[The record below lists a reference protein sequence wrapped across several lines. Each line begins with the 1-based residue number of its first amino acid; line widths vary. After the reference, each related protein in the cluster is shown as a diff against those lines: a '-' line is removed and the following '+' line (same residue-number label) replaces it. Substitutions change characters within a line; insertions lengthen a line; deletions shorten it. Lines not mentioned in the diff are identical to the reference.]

1 MQQSQTIEKNAYPV
15 CALVSGSPRHHYEP
29 KTTIPSEGE
38 LFAAVSGKMEIGSK
52 RAELGIRDMVG
63 WQNGRNAIL
72 TGTGKRMVPNT
83 GPEEERRKEVVK
95 EEIKYADQSEKSHS
109 Y

>member
-1 MQQSQTIEKNAYPV
+1 M
-15 CALVSGSPRHHYEP
+15 
-29 KTTIPSEGE
+29 
-38 LFAAVSGKMEIGSK
+38 AVSGKMEIGSK

-72 TGTGKRMVPNT
+72 MGTGKRMVPNT

>member
-1 MQQSQTIEKNAYPV
+1 MESVHPE
-15 CALVSGSPRHHYEP
+15 HHKLPEP
-29 KTTIPSEGE
+29 
-38 LFAAVSGKMEIGSK
+38 
-52 RAELGIRDMVG
+52 ELGIRDMVG

-72 TGTGKRMVPNT
+72 MGTGKRMVPNT
-83 GPEEERRKEVVK
+83 GPEEERRKEEVVK

>member
-1 MQQSQTIEKNAYPV
+1 
-15 CALVSGSPRHHYEP
+15 
-29 KTTIPSEGE
+29 
-38 LFAAVSGKMEIGSK
+38 
-52 RAELGIRDMVG
+52 MVG

-72 TGTGKRMVPNT
+72 MGTGKRMVPNT
-83 GPEEERRKEVVK
+83 GPKEERRKEVVK